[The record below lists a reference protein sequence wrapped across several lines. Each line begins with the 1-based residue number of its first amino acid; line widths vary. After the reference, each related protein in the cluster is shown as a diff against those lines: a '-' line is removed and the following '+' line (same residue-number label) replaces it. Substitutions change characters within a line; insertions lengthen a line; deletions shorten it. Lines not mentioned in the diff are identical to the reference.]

1 MGGPSLKKIALVL
14 LCCLLIP
21 WSVEAEEKVID
32 LQYKP
37 KEKVK
42 VHLKNAPTVKIFFEE
57 VKDTRSQPREI
68 GENQEDKENK
78 IKIVTPK
85 DDGARHFVLLVLK
98 KEFRNKG
105 FKVENK
111 PDKAQKIIIATLLK
125 FWTVEESRY
134 NSETLLEVELRDKI
148 GEGSFKKTY
157 SGTGT
162 NFGRSL
168 SEENYNE
175 SFSDAIARIV
185 ETVFSDSEFLKVLS
199 EKPKPP
205 RVEKKV
211 DEKNAEEKRLEEKR
225 DREKRLDEIRLELKR
240 LEETRLEEKK
250 AKEIRV
256 KEKRIKEIRL
266 ELKRLKEIRL
276 EEKRAKEK
284 KRVEERKRIEEK
296 RAKDKRLKET
306 RLEEKIAEEIKKAEE
321 KKREEE
327 KRAEEI
333 KKAEE
338 IKAEEIKKAE
348 EKKREEEK
356 RAKKRR
362 IKEKRAKEKQE
373 PTPAKPNLEDPV
385 FGPI

>member
-1 MGGPSLKKIALVL
+1 MKKIALVL

-205 RVEKKV
+205 RVEKK
-211 DEKNAEEKRLEEKR
+211 
-225 DREKRLDEIRLELKR
+225 
-240 LEETRLEEKK
+240 

-321 KKREEE
+321 
-327 KRAEEI
+327 
-333 KKAEE
+333 